1 MRTKTRLS
9 YKKYKQTN
17 TKAKLRL
24 LNRNVVGYFTVGEV
38 IQLGRSRNMV
48 VRGVGDCRGKYVF
61 SFISRRGVNEGL
73 PTTTNF

>member
-48 VRGVGDCRGKYVF
+48 VRGGEDCRGKYGE
-61 SFISRRGVNEGL
+61 RGEGK
-73 PTTTNF
+73 

>member
-48 VRGVGDCRGKYVF
+48 VRGVGDCRGEDVF
-61 SFISRRGVNEGL
+61 HFINKERGK
-73 PTTTNF
+73 

>member
-24 LNRNVVGYFTVGEV
+24 LNRNVLGYFTVGEA

-48 VRGVGDCRGKYVF
+48 VRGVGDCRGKDVF
-61 SFISRRGVNEGL
+61 SFINKERGK
-73 PTTTNF
+73 

>member
-9 YKKYKQTN
+9 YNKYKQTN

-24 LNRNVVGYFTVGEV
+24 LNRNVLGYFTVGEV

-48 VRGVGDCRGKYVF
+48 VRGGGDCRMA
-61 SFISRRGVNEGL
+61 FILSTRRGVNEGL

>member
-38 IQLGRSRNMV
+38 IHLGRSRNMV
-48 VRGVGDCRGKYVF
+48 VRGVRDCRGKDGE
-61 SFISRRGVNEGL
+61 RGEGK
-73 PTTTNF
+73 

>member
-38 IQLGRSRNMV
+38 IQLGRSGNMV
-48 VRGVGDCRGKYVF
+48 VRGGGDCRGKDVF
-61 SFISRRGVNEGL
+61 HFIDKGGG
-73 PTTTNF
+73 